1 MVNKVILSDK
11 GHANLMFGPDQAAI
25 SKAVLNNVQDR
36 LIPKTI
42 VDKILIVIS
51 VFIHSNAKNREGIYA
66 NNYEA
71 TKLVVRNAMNK
82 TPTVQELITEK
93 NTLNT
98 VNVIYHIKI
107 TAILYC
113 DMRKTFLKLAPLL
126 DYCVTLTSR
135 NEELK

>member
-1 MVNKVILSDK
+1 M
-11 GHANLMFGPDQAAI
+11 
-25 SKAVLNNVQDR
+25 
-36 LIPKTI
+36 
-42 VDKILIVIS
+42 DKILIVIS

-82 TPTVQELITEK
+82 TPTVQELITKK

-107 TAILYC
+107 AILYYE
-113 DMRKTFLKLAPLL
+113 MRKTFLKLAPLL